1 MPARS
6 YSISCSVYSEP
17 GTLLDVAATDWLEF
31 YIVLVREN
39 ADGRVPTYSGDVI
52 VKVAKSNV
60 DDVALQRAVG
70 RTVGRIVHETLPLP
84 EAERP
89 AEIER
94 RVRAALA
101 ALPRP

>member
-1 MPARS
+1 MP
-6 YSISCSVYSEP
+6 
-17 GTLLDVAATDWLEF
+17 TF
-31 YIVLVREN
+31 
-39 ADGRVPTYSGDVI
+39 SGDVI
-52 VKVAKSNV
+52 VRVAKSNV

-70 RTVGRIVHETLPLP
+70 QTVGRIVAETLPLAA
-84 EAERP
+84 AERP